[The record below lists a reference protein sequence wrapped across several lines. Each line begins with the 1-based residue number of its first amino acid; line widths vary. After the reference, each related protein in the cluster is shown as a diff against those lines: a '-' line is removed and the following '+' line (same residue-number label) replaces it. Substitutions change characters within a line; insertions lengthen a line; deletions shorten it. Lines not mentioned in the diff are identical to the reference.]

1 MTILRNTGEKQHK
14 LEFKTRHHD
23 ANTLLIRLLN
33 RGDGYESQNSAETRK
48 KNPLTMGNEEKEILM
63 L

>member
-33 RGDGYESQNSAETRK
+33 RGDGYESQNSAATRK
-48 KNPLTMGNEEKEILM
+48 KKFHSQWEMRKKKF
-63 L
+63 